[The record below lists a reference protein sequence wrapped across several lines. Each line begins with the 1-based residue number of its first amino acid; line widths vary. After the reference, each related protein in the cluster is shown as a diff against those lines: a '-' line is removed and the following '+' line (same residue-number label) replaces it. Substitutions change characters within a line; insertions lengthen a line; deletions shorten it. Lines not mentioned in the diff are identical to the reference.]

1 MNSIIQCMIQTP
13 ELTKYFIEKRYR
25 KEINRSNPLG
35 WQGKVAEEYGELVE
49 EMWGGQYNVVA
60 PKLFKQVLGEFQPRF
75 SGYQQHDSSEFL
87 SFLLDGLHEDLN
99 RVHKKP
105 ITTAVESAGRPDVV
119 VAKEAWE
126 RHLQRNQSVVVDL
139 CQGQFK
145 SKVVCPECSKE
156 SITFDPFL
164 FLSLPIPQQSHI
176 YRDLIFVP
184 SRSTAAALHRHHPL
198 PFHVTVQL
206 PKHATVSDIKT
217 ALSTALHVPLH
228 HGKLLLTELH
238 EGKILK
244 ALQETSLID
253 KIRDRDSLC
262 MYEVD
267 ELIQN
272 KGVPEKWTTLQLTQ
286 LVRTDPPGGKLRQV
300 GLPTVVALPTHLLN
314 VMPVRVIYQQL
325 ADSASALW
333 MRNGDADDMSVD
345 SATSNGSRMDDSESP
360 SSSPSPPSSASSNG
374 HSRVEHFGPPYSF
387 SVVMMDRNQKMTLC
401 DIPQPKSDADATEVD
416 LMAKQAV
423 GSGFSFAIIHPASFA
438 SRVVSPASLE
448 SINPSESPLLS
459 GSSSSSSRKQL
470 TIFDCL
476 SAFTTAETLRKS
488 EAWYCSAC
496 KQHQQA
502 SKKIDLWAA
511 PAVLIL
517 HLKRFSFT
525 STYRDK
531 LDMKVDFPI
540 EGLDLSSFV
549 RGGSASGATPL
560 LYDLYAVSNHYG
572 GLGGGHYTAYAKNL
586 KNGLWY
592 SLDDSSVAQ
601 VYPGSVV
608 TEAAY
613 VLFYASRGLGK
624 TTAAAANPTANGRV
638 KKATA

>member
-1 MNSIIQCMIQTP
+1 MNSIIQSLIQTP
-13 ELTKYFIEKRYR
+13 VLTKYFIEKRYR
-25 KEINRSNPLG
+25 KEINRNNPLG

-49 EMWGGQYNVVA
+49 EMWGGQFNVVA

-105 ITTAVESAGRPDVV
+105 LTAAVESGGRPDLV

-126 RHLQRNQSVVVDL
+126 RHLQRNQSIIIDL
-139 CQGQFK
+139 CGGQFK
-145 SKVVCPECSKE
+145 SKVVCPECSLE

-164 FLSLPIPQQSHI
+164 FLSLPIPQQTHI
-176 YRDLIFVP
+176 YRELTFVP
-184 SRSTAAALHRHHPL
+184 SKHTAALLHRPHNT
-198 PFHVTVQL
+198 PFLVTVQL
-206 PKHATVSDIKT
+206 PKHATVSDIK
-217 ALSTALHVPLH
+217 AGLSTALRLPLH
-228 HGKLLLTELH
+228 HGKLLLAELH

-253 KIRDRDSLC
+253 KVREKDCLC

-267 ELIQN
+267 ELVFN
-272 KGVPEKWTTLQLTQ
+272 KGVTEKWTTLQVVQ
-286 LVRTDPPGGKLRQV
+286 YVRTDPPGGKLRQAGV
-300 GLPTVVALPTHLLN
+300 PTVVAVPSHLLSA
-314 VMPVRVIYQQL
+314 MPLRLIHQRV

-333 MRNGDADDMSVD
+333 QHEGDGDDMSVD
-345 SATSNGSRMDDSESP
+345 SHTSNGARMDDGELPSP
-360 SSSPSPPSSASSNG
+360 SPSPPFTSNG
-374 HSRVEHFGPPYSF
+374 HSRADHPQSLPFELVL
-387 SVVMMDRNQKMTLC
+387 MDRHHKVNYC
-401 DIPQPKSDADATEVD
+401 DIPRSKSDSDPTEID
-416 LMAKQAV
+416 LLAKAPS
-423 GSGFSFAIIHPASFA
+423 GAGFSFAVIHPASHA
-438 SRVVSPASLE
+438 SRLLMSAASLE
-448 SINPSESPLLS
+448 PINPSDTALL
-459 GSSSSSSRKQL
+459 SSSSSSRKHL

-476 SAFTTAETLRKS
+476 NSFCTAETLRKS

-502 SKKIDLWAA
+502 SKKIDLWTA
-511 PAVLIL
+511 PSVLIL

-549 RGGSASGATPL
+549 RGGSASGAGL
-560 LYDLYAVSNHYG
+560 IYDLYAVSNHFG

-592 SLDDSSVAQ
+592 SLDDSNVSQ
-601 VYPGSVV
+601 VHPGSVV

-624 TTAAAANPTANGRV
+624 TTAATPGTANGRAR
-638 KKATA
+638 KANP